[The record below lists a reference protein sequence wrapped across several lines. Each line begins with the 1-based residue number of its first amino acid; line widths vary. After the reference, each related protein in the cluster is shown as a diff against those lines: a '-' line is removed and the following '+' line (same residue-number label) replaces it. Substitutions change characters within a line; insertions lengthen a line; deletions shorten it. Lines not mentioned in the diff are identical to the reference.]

1 MIDINGRISLDEAE
15 LEERFF
21 RAGGPGGQHVNKVT
35 TAVQL
40 RFDVMASPSLP
51 PFVKERLLRLAG
63 RRATSEGVIL
73 IIAHR
78 FRSQDRNRQD
88 AKDRLVELVKE
99 AALPPP
105 PIRKATR
112 PTRSST
118 TKRLDT
124 KTRRGEIK
132 SARGRPDSADD

>member
-1 MIDINGRISLDEAE
+1 MIDINGRISIDEAE

-21 RAGGPGGQHVNKVT
+21 RAGGPGGQNVNKVS

-40 RFDVMASPSLP
+40 RFDVTGSPSLP

-73 IIAHR
+73 ITAHR

-88 AKDRLVELVKE
+88 ARDRLVELVRE

-112 PTRSST
+112 PTRSSM
-118 TKRLDT
+118 TKRLDG

-132 SARGRPDSADD
+132 SARGRPDSSDD

>member
-21 RAGGPGGQHVNKVT
+21 RAGGPGGQHVNKVS

>member
-1 MIDINGRISLDEAE
+1 MIDINGRISIDEAE

-21 RAGGPGGQHVNKVT
+21 RAGGPGGQNVNKVS

-40 RFDVMASPSLP
+40 RFDVAASPSLP

-73 IIAHR
+73 ITAHR

-88 AKDRLVELVKE
+88 ARDRLVELVRE

-118 TKRLDT
+118 TKRLDG

-132 SARGRPDSADD
+132 SARGRPDSSDD